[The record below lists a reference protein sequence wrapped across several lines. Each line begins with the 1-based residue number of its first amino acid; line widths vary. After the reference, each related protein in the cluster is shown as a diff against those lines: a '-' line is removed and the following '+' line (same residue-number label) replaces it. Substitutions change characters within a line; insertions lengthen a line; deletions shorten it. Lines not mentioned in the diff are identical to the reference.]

1 MPLYLDYAATQPMRQ
16 SAIDAWTK
24 AASSLNPGAS
34 YASGRKAR
42 SVLDDARETVAELL
56 GCEPIEVIFTSSGT
70 EADNIAIQ
78 GLYRAAQTT
87 STTSGGTAPEA
98 MQRIISTPIEHP
110 AVLETVDKLR
120 AEHGATVDLL
130 PVDSTGHVSDLVAL
144 DTPAALATCMWANN
158 ETGAIQPV
166 ADITQRAA
174 AHNTPVHIDAVQ
186 VAGKLPI
193 NFHELG
199 ATTLAASA
207 HKFGGPRGIGLLL
220 ARRTPAPL
228 PLAFGGGQERGIRPG
243 TVDVASASALAAAL
257 RESVAEM
264 EQEETRLAALRDKL
278 KAGIESSIDN
288 VIINSAEPTLASHLH
303 VSFPG
308 TDGDSLIMLLDAA
321 GIEASAGSAC
331 HAGVNRMSH
340 VLEAMGIDEEHGR
353 GSLRFTLGR
362 LTTEEDIDVVLAELP
377 EIIRRAR
384 SV

>member
-1 MPLYLDYAATQPMRQ
+1 MPRYLDYAATQPMRQ
-16 SAIDAWTK
+16 CAIDAWVD
-24 AASSLNPGAS
+24 AARSLNPGSA
-34 YASGRKAR
+34 YGSGRKAR

-56 GCEPIEVIFTSSGT
+56 GCEPIEVIFASSGT

-78 GLYRAAQTT
+78 GLFRAASDTT
-87 STTSGGTAPEA
+87 P
-98 MQRIISTPIEHP
+98 RIVSTPIEHP
-110 AVLETVDKLR
+110 AVGETVDKLR
-120 AEHGATVDLL
+120 AQHGATVELM
-130 PVDSTGHVSDLVAL
+130 PVDSTGHVSDLSAL

-166 ADITQRAA
+166 ADITARATA
-174 AHNTPVHIDAVQ
+174 QGTPVHIDAVQ
-186 VAGKLPI
+186 VTGKLPI

-220 ARRTPAPL
+220 SRRSPAPQ
-228 PLAFGGGQERGIRPG
+228 PIAFGGGQERGIRPG

-264 EQEETRLAALRDKL
+264 GQETTRLAALHDKL

-288 VIINSAEPTLASHLH
+288 IIINSTEPTLVSHLH

-362 LTTEEDIDVVLAELP
+362 LTTEEDIDTVLAELP

>member
-1 MPLYLDYAATQPMRQ
+1 MPRYLDYAATQPMRQ
-16 SAIDAWTK
+16 CAIDAWVD
-24 AASSLNPGAS
+24 AAGSLNPGSA
-34 YASGRKAR
+34 YGSGRKAR

-56 GCEPIEVIFTSSGT
+56 GCEPIEVVFTSSGT

-78 GLYRAAQTT
+78 GLFRAGSDTT
-87 STTSGGTAPEA
+87 PH
-98 MQRIISTPIEHP
+98 IISTPIEHP
-110 AVLETVDKLR
+110 AVLETVEKLR

-130 PVDSTGHVSDLVAL
+130 PVDSTGHVSDLAAL
-144 DTPAALATCMWANN
+144 DTPATVATCMWANN

-166 ADITQRAA
+166 ADIIQRAA
-174 AHNTPVHIDAVQ
+174 AQKTPVHIDAVQ
-186 VAGKLPI
+186 VTGKLPI

-220 ARRTPAPL
+220 ARRTPAPQ
-228 PLAFGGGQERGIRPG
+228 PIAFGGGQERGIRPG

-257 RESVAEM
+257 RESVADM
-264 EQEETRLAALRDKL
+264 EQETAHLSALRDKL
-278 KAGIESSIDN
+278 KAGIEDSIDN
-288 VIINSAEPTLASHLH
+288 VIINSVEPTLASHLH

-308 TDGDSLIMLLDAA
+308 TDGDSLIMLLDAS

-353 GSLRFTLGR
+353 GSLRFSLGR
-362 LTTEEDIDVVLAELP
+362 LTTEEDIDAVLAELP

>member
-1 MPLYLDYAATQPMRQ
+1 MPRYLDYAATQPMRQ
-16 SAIDAWTK
+16 CAIDAWVN
-24 AASSLNPGAS
+24 AAGSLNPGSA
-34 YASGRKAR
+34 YGSGRKAR

-78 GLYRAAQTT
+78 GLFRAASDTT
-87 STTSGGTAPEA
+87 P
-98 MQRIISTPIEHP
+98 RIVSTPIEHP

-120 AEHGATVDLL
+120 AEHGATVELL
-130 PVDSTGHVSDLVAL
+130 PVDSTGHVSDLAAL
-144 DTPAALATCMWANN
+144 DTPAAVATCMWANN

-166 ADITQRAA
+166 ADITERAA
-174 AHNTPVHIDAVQ
+174 AQNTPVHIDAVQ
-186 VAGKLPI
+186 VTGKLPI

-220 ARRTPAPL
+220 ARRTPAPQ
-228 PLAFGGGQERGIRPG
+228 PIAFGGGQERGIRPG

-257 RESVAEM
+257 RESVADM
-264 EQEETRLAALRDKL
+264 EQETARLTALRDKL

-288 VIINSAEPTLASHLH
+288 VIINSVEPTLASHLH

-308 TDGDSLIMLLDAA
+308 TDGDSLIMLLDAS

-353 GSLRFTLGR
+353 GSLRFSLGR
-362 LTTEEDIDVVLAELP
+362 LTTDEDIDAVLAELP

>member
-16 SAIDAWTK
+16 SAIDAWTT

-78 GLYRAAQTT
+78 GLFRAAQTT
-87 STTSGGTAPEA
+87 STTSGGAADETST
-98 MQRIISTPIEHP
+98 RIVSTPVEHP
-110 AVLETVDKLR
+110 AVLETVEKLR
-120 AEHGATVDLL
+120 AEHGATVELL
-130 PVDSTGHVSDLVAL
+130 PVDSTGHVSDLSAL
-144 DTPAALATCMWANN
+144 DTPAAVATCMWANN

-166 ADITQRAA
+166 ADITHRAA
-174 AHNTPVHIDAVQ
+174 AQNTPVHIDAVQ

-220 ARRTPAPL
+220 ARRTPAPQ
-228 PLAFGGGQERGIRPG
+228 PIAFGGGQERGIRPG

-257 RESVAEM
+257 RESVADM
-264 EQEETRLAALRDKL
+264 EEEDTRLTALRDKL

>member
-1 MPLYLDYAATQPMRQ
+1 MPRYLDYAATQPMRQ
-16 SAIDAWTK
+16 SAIEAWVS
-24 AASSLNPGAS
+24 ASGSLNPGS
-34 YASGRKAR
+34 VYGSGRKAR

-78 GLYRAAQTT
+78 GLFRVAQNAAR
-87 STTSGGTAPEA
+87 SGSAADESSK
-98 MQRIISTPIEHP
+98 RIVSTPIEHP
-110 AVLETVDKLR
+110 AVLETVEKLQ
-120 AEHGATVDLL
+120 AEHGATVELL
-130 PVDSTGHVSDLVAL
+130 PVDSTGHVSDLSAL
-144 DTPAALATCMWANN
+144 DTPAAVATCMWANN

-166 ADITQRAA
+166 ADIAQRAA
-174 AHNTPVHIDAVQ
+174 VHNTPVHVDAVQ

-220 ARRTPAPL
+220 ARRTPAPQ
-228 PLAFGGGQERGIRPG
+228 PIAFGGGQERGIRPG

-257 RESVAEM
+257 RESVEEM
-264 EQEETRLAALRDKL
+264 EQEETRLTALRDKL
-278 KAGIESSIDN
+278 KAGIEDSIDN

-353 GSLRFTLGR
+353 GSLRFSLGR
-362 LTTEEDIDVVLAELP
+362 MTTEEDIDAVLAELP

>member
-1 MPLYLDYAATQPMRQ
+1 MPRYLDYAATQPMRQ
-16 SAIDAWTK
+16 SAIDAWVN
-24 AASSLNPGAS
+24 AAGVLNPGSA
-34 YASGRKAR
+34 YGSGRKAR

-56 GCEPIEVIFTSSGT
+56 GCEPIEVVFTSSGT

-78 GLYRAAQTT
+78 GLYRAASDTT
-87 STTSGGTAPEA
+87 P
-98 MQRIISTPIEHP
+98 RIVSTPIEHP
-110 AVLETVDKLR
+110 AVLETVEKLH
-120 AEHGATVDLL
+120 AEHGATVELL
-130 PVDSTGHVSDLVAL
+130 PVDSTGHVSDLSAL
-144 DTPAALATCMWANN
+144 DTLAAVATCMWANN

-166 ADITQRAA
+166 ADIAQRAA
-174 AHNTPVHIDAVQ
+174 AQNTPLHVDAVQ

-257 RESVAEM
+257 RESVDEM
-264 EQEETRLAALRDKL
+264 EQENARLSSLRDKL
-278 KAGIESSIDN
+278 KTGIESSIDN
-288 VIINSAEPTLASHLH
+288 VIVNSAEPTLSSHLH

-353 GSLRFTLGR
+353 GSLRFSLGR
-362 LTTEEDIDVVLAELP
+362 MTTDEDIDVVLSELP

>member
-1 MPLYLDYAATQPMRQ
+1 MPRYLDYAATQPMRQ
-16 SAIDAWTK
+16 CAIDAWVN
-24 AASSLNPGAS
+24 AAGSLNPGSA
-34 YASGRKAR
+34 YGSGRKAR

-56 GCEPIEVIFTSSGT
+56 GCVPIEVIFTSSGT

-78 GLYRAAQTT
+78 GLYRAASDKT
-87 STTSGGTAPEA
+87 P
-98 MQRIISTPIEHP
+98 RIISTPIEHP
-110 AVLETVDKLR
+110 AVLETVDKLC

-130 PVDSTGHVSDLVAL
+130 PVDSTGHVSDLAAL
-144 DTPAALATCMWANN
+144 DTPAAVATCMWANN

-174 AHNTPVHIDAVQ
+174 AQNTPVHIDAVQ

-220 ARRTPAPL
+220 ARRTPAPQ
-228 PLAFGGGQERGIRPG
+228 PIAFGGGQERGIRPG

-257 RESVAEM
+257 RESVADM
-264 EQEETRLAALRDKL
+264 EQETARLTALRDKL

-288 VIINSAEPTLASHLH
+288 VIINSVEPTLASHLH

-308 TDGDSLIMLLDAA
+308 TDGDSLIMLLDAS

-353 GSLRFTLGR
+353 GSLRFSLGR
-362 LTTEEDIDVVLAELP
+362 MTTEEDIDVVIDELP

>member
-1 MPLYLDYAATQPMRQ
+1 MPRYLDYAATQPMRQ
-16 SAIDAWTK
+16 CAIDAWVN
-24 AASSLNPGAS
+24 AAGSLNPGSA
-34 YASGRKAR
+34 YGSGRKAR

-78 GLYRAAQTT
+78 GLYRAASDKT
-87 STTSGGTAPEA
+87 P
-98 MQRIISTPIEHP
+98 RIISTPIEHP

-120 AEHGATVDLL
+120 AEHGATVELL
-130 PVDSTGHVSDLVAL
+130 PVDSTGHVSDLAAL
-144 DTPAALATCMWANN
+144 DTPAAVATCMWANN

-174 AHNTPVHIDAVQ
+174 AQNTPVHIDAVQ

-220 ARRTPAPL
+220 ARRTPAPQ
-228 PLAFGGGQERGIRPG
+228 PIAFGGGQERGIRPG

-257 RESVAEM
+257 RESVADM
-264 EQEETRLAALRDKL
+264 EQETARLTALRDKL

-288 VIINSAEPTLASHLH
+288 VIINSVEPTLASHLH

-308 TDGDSLIMLLDAA
+308 TDGDSLIMLLDAS

-353 GSLRFTLGR
+353 GSLRFSLGR
-362 LTTEEDIDVVLAELP
+362 LTTDEDIDAVLAELP

>member
-1 MPLYLDYAATQPMRQ
+1 MPRYLDYAATQPMRQ
-16 SAIDAWTK
+16 CAIDAWVN
-24 AASSLNPGAS
+24 AAGSLNPGSA
-34 YASGRKAR
+34 YGSGRKAR

-78 GLYRAAQTT
+78 GLFRAASDTT
-87 STTSGGTAPEA
+87 P
-98 MQRIISTPIEHP
+98 RIISTPIEHP

-130 PVDSTGHVSDLVAL
+130 PVDSTGHVSDLAAL
-144 DTPAALATCMWANN
+144 DTPAAVATCMWANN

-166 ADITQRAA
+166 ADITERAA
-174 AHNTPVHIDAVQ
+174 AQNTPVHIDAVQ

-199 ATTLAASA
+199 TTTLAASA

-220 ARRTPAPL
+220 ARRTPAPQ
-228 PLAFGGGQERGIRPG
+228 PIAFGGGQERGIRPG

-257 RESVAEM
+257 RESVADM
-264 EQEETRLAALRDKL
+264 EQETARLTALRDKL

-288 VIINSAEPTLASHLH
+288 VIINSVEPTLASHLH

-308 TDGDSLIMLLDAA
+308 TDGDSLIMLLDAS

-353 GSLRFTLGR
+353 GSLRFSLGR
-362 LTTEEDIDVVLAELP
+362 LTTDEDIDAVLAELP

>member
-78 GLYRAAQTT
+78 GLFRAASDTT
-87 STTSGGTAPEA
+87 P
-98 MQRIISTPIEHP
+98 RIVSTPIEHP
-110 AVLETVDKLR
+110 AVLETVEKLH
-120 AEHGATVDLL
+120 AEHGATVELL
-130 PVDSTGHVSDLVAL
+130 PVDSTGHVSDLSAL
-144 DTPAALATCMWANN
+144 DTPATVATCMWANN

-174 AHNTPVHIDAVQ
+174 AQNTPVHIDAVQ

-199 ATTLAASA
+199 ATALAASA

-257 RESVAEM
+257 RESVDEM
-264 EQEETRLAALRDKL
+264 EQETARLSALRDKL

-288 VIINSAEPTLASHLH
+288 IIINSAEPTLASHLH

-353 GSLRFTLGR
+353 GSLRFSLGR
-362 LTTEEDIDVVLAELP
+362 MTTDEDIDVVIKELP

>member
-1 MPLYLDYAATQPMRQ
+1 MPRYLDYAATQPMRQ
-16 SAIDAWTK
+16 CAIDAWTQ
-24 AASSLNPGAS
+24 AAGSLNPGAS

-42 SVLDDARETVAELL
+42 SVLDDARETVADLL

-78 GLYRAAQTT
+78 GLFRAASDTT
-87 STTSGGTAPEA
+87 P
-98 MQRIISTPIEHP
+98 RIVSTPIEHP
-110 AVLETVDKLR
+110 AVLETVEKLQ

-130 PVDSTGHVSDLVAL
+130 PVDSAGHVSDLSAL

-174 AHNTPVHIDAVQ
+174 AQNTPVHIDAVQ

-257 RESVAEM
+257 RESVDEM
-264 EQEETRLAALRDKL
+264 EQEENRLTALRDKL

-288 VIINSAEPTLASHLH
+288 IIINSAEPTLASHLH

-353 GSLRFTLGR
+353 GSLRFSLGR
-362 LTTEEDIDVVLAELP
+362 MTTDDDIDVVIKELP

>member
-1 MPLYLDYAATQPMRQ
+1 MPRYLDYAATQPMRQ
-16 SAIDAWTK
+16 CAIDAWVN
-24 AASSLNPGAS
+24 AAGSLNPGSA
-34 YASGRKAR
+34 YGSGRKAR

-78 GLYRAAQTT
+78 GLYRAASDKT
-87 STTSGGTAPEA
+87 P
-98 MQRIISTPIEHP
+98 RIISTPIEHP
-110 AVLETVDKLR
+110 AVLETVDKLC

-130 PVDSTGHVSDLVAL
+130 PVDSTGHVSDLAAL
-144 DTPAALATCMWANN
+144 DTPAAVATCMWANN

-174 AHNTPVHIDAVQ
+174 AQNTPVHIDAVQ
-186 VAGKLPI
+186 VTGKLPI

-220 ARRTPAPL
+220 ARRTPAPQ
-228 PLAFGGGQERGIRPG
+228 PIAFGGGQERGIRPG

-257 RESVAEM
+257 RESVADM
-264 EQEETRLAALRDKL
+264 EQETARLTALRDKL

-288 VIINSAEPTLASHLH
+288 VLINSVEPTLASHLH

-308 TDGDSLIMLLDAA
+308 TDGDSLIMLLDAS

-353 GSLRFTLGR
+353 GSLRFSLGR
-362 LTTEEDIDVVLAELP
+362 LTTDEDIDAVLAELP

>member
-1 MPLYLDYAATQPMRQ
+1 MPRYLDYAATQPMRQ
-16 SAIDAWTK
+16 SAIDAWVN
-24 AASSLNPGAS
+24 ASGALNPGSA
-34 YASGRKAR
+34 YGSGRKAR

-56 GCEPIEVIFTSSGT
+56 GCEPIEVVFTSSGT

-78 GLYRAAQTT
+78 GLFRAAH
-87 STTSGGTAPEA
+87 SAARSGSAAQESSK
-98 MQRIISTPIEHP
+98 RIISTPIEHP
-110 AVLETVDKLR
+110 AVLETVEKLR

-130 PVDSTGHVSDLVAL
+130 PVDSTGHISDLSAL
-144 DTPAALATCMWANN
+144 DTPAAVATCMWANN

-166 ADITQRAA
+166 ADITERAA

-186 VAGKLPI
+186 VTGKLPV

-199 ATTLAASA
+199 ASTLAASA

-220 ARRTPAPL
+220 ARRTPAPQ
-228 PLAFGGGQERGIRPG
+228 PIAFGGGQERGIRPG

-264 EQEETRLAALRDKL
+264 EQEDTRLTALRDKL

-288 VIINSAEPTLASHLH
+288 VIINSAEPILASHLH

-362 LTTEEDIDVVLAELP
+362 LTTEEDINVVLAELP

>member
-16 SAIDAWTK
+16 CAIDAWTQ

-78 GLYRAAQTT
+78 GLFRAASDTT
-87 STTSGGTAPEA
+87 P
-98 MQRIISTPIEHP
+98 RIVSTPIEHP
-110 AVLETVDKLR
+110 AVLETVEKLH
-120 AEHGATVDLL
+120 AEYSATVELM
-130 PVDSTGHVSDLVAL
+130 PVDSTGHVSDLAAL

-166 ADITQRAA
+166 ADITERAA
-174 AHNTPVHIDAVQ
+174 AHSTPVHIDAVQ
-186 VAGKLPI
+186 VTGKLPI

-264 EQEETRLAALRDKL
+264 EQEDTRLSALRDKL
-278 KAGIESSIDN
+278 KAGIEDSIDN

-362 LTTEEDIDVVLAELP
+362 LTTDEDIDAVLTELP

>member
-1 MPLYLDYAATQPMRQ
+1 MPRYLDYAATQPMRQ
-16 SAIDAWTK
+16 CAIDAWVD
-24 AASSLNPGAS
+24 AAGSLNPGSA
-34 YASGRKAR
+34 YGSGRKAR

-56 GCEPIEVIFTSSGT
+56 GCEPIEVVFTSSGT

-78 GLYRAAQTT
+78 GLFRAGADTT
-87 STTSGGTAPEA
+87 PH
-98 MQRIISTPIEHP
+98 IISTPIEHP

-130 PVDSTGHVSDLVAL
+130 PVDSTGHVSDLAAL
-144 DTPAALATCMWANN
+144 DTPAAVATCMWANN

-166 ADITQRAA
+166 ADIVQRAA
-174 AHNTPVHIDAVQ
+174 AQSTPVHIDAVQ
-186 VAGKLPI
+186 VTGKLPI

-220 ARRTPAPL
+220 ARRTPAPQ
-228 PLAFGGGQERGIRPG
+228 PIAFGGGQERGIRPG

-257 RESVAEM
+257 RESVADM
-264 EQEETRLAALRDKL
+264 EQETARLSALRDKL
-278 KAGIESSIDN
+278 KAGIEDSIDN
-288 VIINSAEPTLASHLH
+288 VIINSVEPTLASHLH

-308 TDGDSLIMLLDAA
+308 TDGDSLIMLLDAS

-353 GSLRFTLGR
+353 GSLRFSLGR
-362 LTTEEDIDVVLAELP
+362 LTTDEDIDAVLAELP

>member
-1 MPLYLDYAATQPMRQ
+1 MPRYLDYAATQPMRQ
-16 SAIDAWTK
+16 CAIDAWVN
-24 AASSLNPGAS
+24 AAGSLNPGSA
-34 YASGRKAR
+34 YGSGRKAR

-78 GLYRAAQTT
+78 GLFRAASDKT
-87 STTSGGTAPEA
+87 P
-98 MQRIISTPIEHP
+98 RIISTPIEHP

-120 AEHGATVDLL
+120 AEHGATVELL
-130 PVDSTGHVSDLVAL
+130 PVDSTGHVSDLAAL
-144 DTPAALATCMWANN
+144 DTPAAVATCMWANN

-166 ADITQRAA
+166 ADITECAA
-174 AHNTPVHIDAVQ
+174 AQNTPVHIDAVQ

-220 ARRTPAPL
+220 ARRTPAPQ
-228 PLAFGGGQERGIRPG
+228 PIAFGGGQERGIRPG

-257 RESVAEM
+257 RESVADM
-264 EQEETRLAALRDKL
+264 EQETARLTALRDKL

-288 VIINSAEPTLASHLH
+288 VIINSVEPTLASHLH

-308 TDGDSLIMLLDAA
+308 TDGDSLIMLLDAS

-353 GSLRFTLGR
+353 GSLRFSLGR
-362 LTTEEDIDVVLAELP
+362 LTTEEDIDAVLAELP

>member
-1 MPLYLDYAATQPMRQ
+1 MPRYLDYAATQPMRQ
-16 SAIDAWTK
+16 CAIDAWVN
-24 AASSLNPGAS
+24 AAGSLNPGSA
-34 YASGRKAR
+34 YGSGRKAR

-56 GCEPIEVIFTSSGT
+56 GCEPIEVVFTSSGT

-78 GLYRAAQTT
+78 GLYRAASDKT
-87 STTSGGTAPEA
+87 P
-98 MQRIISTPIEHP
+98 RIISTPIEHP
-110 AVLETVDKLR
+110 AVLETVDRLQ

-130 PVDSTGHVSDLVAL
+130 PVDSTGHVSDLAAL
-144 DTPAALATCMWANN
+144 DTPAAVATCMWANN

-166 ADITQRAA
+166 ADITERAA
-174 AHNTPVHIDAVQ
+174 AQNTPVHIDAVQ

-220 ARRTPAPL
+220 ARRTPAPQ
-228 PLAFGGGQERGIRPG
+228 PIAFGGGQERGIRPG

-257 RESVAEM
+257 RESVADM
-264 EQEETRLAALRDKL
+264 EQETARLTALRDKL

-288 VIINSAEPTLASHLH
+288 VIINSVEPTLASHLH

-308 TDGDSLIMLLDAA
+308 TDGDSLIMLLDAS

-353 GSLRFTLGR
+353 GSLRFSLGR
-362 LTTEEDIDVVLAELP
+362 LTTDEDIDAVLAELP

>member
-1 MPLYLDYAATQPMRQ
+1 MPRYLDYAATQPMRQ
-16 SAIDAWTK
+16 CAIDAWVN
-24 AASSLNPGAS
+24 ASGALNPGSA
-34 YASGRKAR
+34 YGSGRQAR

-56 GCEPIEVIFTSSGT
+56 GCEPIEVVFTSSGT

-78 GLYRAAQTT
+78 GLFRAAQ
-87 STTSGGTAPEA
+87 SAAPEA
-98 MQRIISTPIEHP
+98 EKHIISTPIEHP

-130 PVDSTGHVSDLVAL
+130 PVDSTGHVSDLAAL
-144 DTPAALATCMWANN
+144 DTPAAVATCMWANN

-166 ADITQRAA
+166 GDIIQRAA
-174 AHNTPVHIDAVQ
+174 AQNTPVHIDAVQ
-186 VAGKLPI
+186 VTGKLPI

-220 ARRTPAPL
+220 ARRTPAPQ
-228 PLAFGGGQERGIRPG
+228 PIAFGGGQERGIRPG

-257 RESVAEM
+257 RESVADM
-264 EQEETRLAALRDKL
+264 EQETARLSALRDKL
-278 KAGIESSIDN
+278 KAGIEDSIDN
-288 VIINSAEPTLASHLH
+288 VIINSVEPTLASHLH

-353 GSLRFTLGR
+353 GSLRFSLGR

>member
-1 MPLYLDYAATQPMRQ
+1 MPRYLDYAATQPMRQ
-16 SAIDAWTK
+16 CAIDAWVN
-24 AASSLNPGAS
+24 AAGSLNPGSA
-34 YASGRKAR
+34 YGSGRKAR

-78 GLYRAAQTT
+78 GLYRAASDKT
-87 STTSGGTAPEA
+87 P
-98 MQRIISTPIEHP
+98 RIISTPIEHP
-110 AVLETVDKLR
+110 AVLETVDRLQ

-130 PVDSTGHVSDLVAL
+130 PVDSTGHVSDLAAL
-144 DTPAALATCMWANN
+144 DTPAAVATCMWANN

-166 ADITQRAA
+166 ADITECAA
-174 AHNTPVHIDAVQ
+174 AQNTPVHIDAVQ

-220 ARRTPAPL
+220 ARRTPAPQ
-228 PLAFGGGQERGIRPG
+228 PIAFGGGQERGIRPG

-257 RESVAEM
+257 RESVADM
-264 EQEETRLAALRDKL
+264 EQETARLTALRDKL

-288 VIINSAEPTLASHLH
+288 VIINSVEPTLASHLH

-308 TDGDSLIMLLDAA
+308 TDGDSLIMLLDAS

-353 GSLRFTLGR
+353 GSLRFSLGR
-362 LTTEEDIDVVLAELP
+362 MTTEEDIDAVLAELP

>member
-1 MPLYLDYAATQPMRQ
+1 MPRYLDYAATQPMRQ
-16 SAIDAWTK
+16 SAIDAWTT

-78 GLYRAAQTT
+78 GLFRAAQPT

-110 AVLETVDKLR
+110 AVLETVEKLQD
-120 AEHGATVDLL
+120 EHGATVELL
-130 PVDSTGHVSDLVAL
+130 PVDSTGHVSDLSAL
-144 DTPAALATCMWANN
+144 DTPAAVATCMWANN

-166 ADITQRAA
+166 ADITHRAA
-174 AHNTPVHIDAVQ
+174 AQNIPVHIDAVQ

-220 ARRTPAPL
+220 ARRTPAPQ
-228 PLAFGGGQERGIRPG
+228 PIAFGGGQERGIRPG

-257 RESVAEM
+257 RESVTEM
-264 EQEETRLAALRDKL
+264 EQEDTRLTALRDKL
-278 KAGIESSIDN
+278 KAGIEDSIDN
-288 VIINSAEPTLASHLH
+288 VIINSTEPTLASHLH

-353 GSLRFTLGR
+353 GSLRFSLGR
-362 LTTEEDIDVVLAELP
+362 MTTEEDIDVVINELP

>member
-16 SAIDAWTK
+16 CAIDAWTQ

-78 GLYRAAQTT
+78 GLFRAASDTT
-87 STTSGGTAPEA
+87 P
-98 MQRIISTPIEHP
+98 RIVSTPIEHP
-110 AVLETVDKLR
+110 AVLETVAKLS

-130 PVDSTGHVSDLVAL
+130 PVDSTGHVSDLAAL
-144 DTPAALATCMWANN
+144 DTPASVATCMWANN

-166 ADITQRAA
+166 ADITARAA
-174 AHNTPVHIDAVQ
+174 AQGTPVHVDAVQ
-186 VAGKLPI
+186 VTGKLPI

-220 ARRTPAPL
+220 SRRSPAPQ
-228 PLAFGGGQERGIRPG
+228 PIAFGGGQERGIRPG

-264 EQEETRLAALRDKL
+264 GQETVRLAALRDKL
-278 KAGIESSIDN
+278 RAGIESSIDN
-288 VIINSAEPTLASHLH
+288 VIINSVEPTLASHLH

-308 TDGDSLIMLLDAA
+308 TDGDSLIMLLDAS

-362 LTTEEDIDVVLAELP
+362 LTTDEDIDAVLAELP

>member
-16 SAIDAWTK
+16 CAIDAWTQ
-24 AASSLNPGAS
+24 AAGSLNPGAS

-78 GLYRAAQTT
+78 GLFRAASDTT
-87 STTSGGTAPEA
+87 P
-98 MQRIISTPIEHP
+98 RIVSTPIEHP
-110 AVLETVDKLR
+110 AVLETVEKLHT
-120 AEHGATVDLL
+120 EHGATVDLL
-130 PVDSTGHVSDLVAL
+130 PVDSTGHVSDLTAL

-166 ADITQRAA
+166 ADITERAA

-186 VAGKLPI
+186 VTGKLPI

-264 EQEETRLAALRDKL
+264 EQETTRLSTLRDKL
-278 KAGIESSIDN
+278 KAGIEDSIDN
-288 VIINSAEPTLASHLH
+288 VIINSAEPALASHLH

-362 LTTEEDIDVVLAELP
+362 LTTDEDIDAVLAELP

>member
-78 GLYRAAQTT
+78 GLFRATSDTT
-87 STTSGGTAPEA
+87 P
-98 MQRIISTPIEHP
+98 RIVSTPIEHP

-130 PVDSTGHVSDLVAL
+130 PVDSTGHVSDFVAL

-166 ADITQRAA
+166 ADITERAA
-174 AHNTPVHIDAVQ
+174 AQNTPVHIDAVQ

-257 RESVAEM
+257 RESVADM

-278 KAGIESSIDN
+278 KAGIESSIDD

-362 LTTEEDIDVVLAELP
+362 LTTEEDIGVVLNELP

>member
-16 SAIDAWTK
+16 CAIDAWK
-24 AASSLNPGAS
+24 QAAGSLNPGAS

-78 GLYRAAQTT
+78 GLFRAASDTT
-87 STTSGGTAPEA
+87 P
-98 MQRIISTPIEHP
+98 RIVSTPIEHP
-110 AVLETVDKLR
+110 AVLETVEKLR

-130 PVDSTGHVSDLVAL
+130 PVDSTGHVSDLTAL
-144 DTPAALATCMWANN
+144 DTPAAVATCMWANN

-166 ADITQRAA
+166 ADITERAA

-186 VAGKLPI
+186 VTGKLPV

-199 ATTLAASA
+199 ASTLAASA

-220 ARRTPAPL
+220 ARRTPAPQ
-228 PLAFGGGQERGIRPG
+228 PIAFGGGQERGIRPG

-264 EQEETRLAALRDKL
+264 EQEDTRLTALRDKL

-288 VIINSAEPTLASHLH
+288 VIINSAEPILASHLH

-362 LTTEEDIDVVLAELP
+362 LTTEEDIDAVLAELP

>member
-1 MPLYLDYAATQPMRQ
+1 MPRYLDYAATQPMRQ
-16 SAIDAWTK
+16 CAIDAWVN
-24 AASSLNPGAS
+24 AAGSLNPGSA
-34 YASGRKAR
+34 YGSGRKAR

-56 GCEPIEVIFTSSGT
+56 GCEPIEVVFTSSGT

-78 GLYRAAQTT
+78 GLFRAASDKT
-87 STTSGGTAPEA
+87 P
-98 MQRIISTPIEHP
+98 RIISTPIEHP

-120 AEHGATVDLL
+120 AEHGATVELL
-130 PVDSTGHVSDLVAL
+130 PVDSTGHVSDLAAL
-144 DTPAALATCMWANN
+144 DTPAAVATCMWANN

-166 ADITQRAA
+166 ADITERAA
-174 AHNTPVHIDAVQ
+174 AQNTPVHIDAVQ

-220 ARRTPAPL
+220 ARRTPAPQ
-228 PLAFGGGQERGIRPG
+228 PIAFGGGQERGIRPG

-257 RESVAEM
+257 RESVADM
-264 EQEETRLAALRDKL
+264 EQEKTRLTALRDKL
-278 KAGIESSIDN
+278 KAGIESSLDN
-288 VIINSAEPTLASHLH
+288 VIINSVEPTLASHLH

-308 TDGDSLIMLLDAA
+308 TDGDSLIMLLDAS

-340 VLEAMGIDEEHGR
+340 VLEAMGVDEEHGR
-353 GSLRFTLGR
+353 GSLRFSLGR
-362 LTTEEDIDVVLAELP
+362 MTTEEDIDVVINELP

>member
-16 SAIDAWTK
+16 CAIDAWTQ
-24 AASSLNPGAS
+24 AANSLNPGAS

-78 GLYRAAQTT
+78 GLFRAAQNAARSGSAAEET
-87 STTSGGTAPEA
+87 ST
-98 MQRIISTPIEHP
+98 RIVSTPVEHP
-110 AVLETVDKLR
+110 AVLETVVKLQ
-120 AEHGATVDLL
+120 AEHGATVELL
-130 PVDSTGHVSDLVAL
+130 PVDSTGHVSDLSAL
-144 DTPAALATCMWANN
+144 VTPAALATCMWANN

-166 ADITQRAA
+166 ADITERAA
-174 AHNTPVHIDAVQ
+174 AQNIPVHIDAVQ

-220 ARRTPAPL
+220 ARRTPAPQ
-228 PLAFGGGQERGIRPG
+228 PIAFGGGQERGIRPG

-264 EQEETRLAALRDKL
+264 KQEDTRLTALRDKL

>member
-16 SAIDAWTK
+16 CAIDAWTQ

-78 GLYRAAQTT
+78 GLFRAASDTT
-87 STTSGGTAPEA
+87 P
-98 MQRIISTPIEHP
+98 RIVSTPIEHP
-110 AVLETVDKLR
+110 AVLETVAKLS

-130 PVDSTGHVSDLVAL
+130 PVDSTGHVSDLAAL
-144 DTPAALATCMWANN
+144 DTPAAVATCMWANN

-166 ADITQRAA
+166 EEIVQRATA
-174 AHNTPVHIDAVQ
+174 QGTPVHVDAVQ
-186 VAGKLPI
+186 VTGKLPI

-220 ARRTPAPL
+220 SRRSPAPQ
-228 PLAFGGGQERGIRPG
+228 PIAFGGGQERGIRPG

-257 RESVAEM
+257 RESVSEM
-264 EQEETRLAALRDKL
+264 DQEAVRLAALRDKL

-288 VIINSAEPTLASHLH
+288 IIINSTEPTLASHLH

-362 LTTEEDIDVVLAELP
+362 LTTEEDIDTVLAELP